1 MSEAFRIR
9 SSRFAIA
16 LIASVLVSWNQAFAN
31 DESDESICPNH
42 LHDRTTDQVLQAHAA
57 AFVTGDAGRIACDYA
72 EDAIFILPG
81 SVATGRSQVQAT
93 FAYFLGLAG
102 RNVSLS
108 LHSLTIA
115 ANTALLEY
123 AVDSDHLV
131 VADGGVDTF
140 VVRNGLIVAQT
151 AHLGGPSFK

>member
-9 SSRFAIA
+9 SSRFAIV

-102 RNVSLS
+102 RNRSEEHTSELQSPCNLVCRL
-108 LHSLTIA
+108 
-115 ANTALLEY
+115 LLEKKKKNKR
-123 AVDSDHLV
+123 DE
-131 VADGGVDTF
+131 
-140 VVRNGLIVAQT
+140 
-151 AHLGGPSFK
+151 

>member
-31 DESDESICPNH
+31 DESDEPICPNH

-72 EDAIFILPG
+72 EAAVFILPG
-81 SVATGRSQVQAT
+81 SLATGRGQVQAPL
-93 FAYFLGLAG
+93 AHFLGLAG
-102 RNVSLS
+102 RKARLS
-108 LHSLTIA
+108 LPSLPVA
-115 ANTALLEY
+115 ANTWPVGFA
-123 AVDSDHLV
+123 A
-131 VADGGVDTF
+131 
-140 VVRNGLIVAQT
+140 
-151 AHLGGPSFK
+151 